1 MTFRRLLHH
10 PRLLA
15 RWALAASRAAA
26 PYAAVGVVLFAAG
39 LGAVR
44 GLVGLLPAQHARLEA
59 WASEQ
64 IGHRLTVDRMRFG
77 WSGWNPEL
85 CLDGLTVFGTSGDKV
100 LGLARVGLR
109 LDLLRSLREWAPR
122 LGSAAVD
129 GLGLTIVRN
138 PDGALVLRGLGGGG
152 EDPGLAAILLRS
164 EAVVE
169 LRDSE
174 VTWVDEGRSLAP
186 VRLTGVQLR
195 VQNDGDHHSVR
206 ASADLPS
213 GRVLLALDAR
223 GDLLGSQWQ
232 GHSHVEAQGLY
243 LARWVGRSLAPL
255 VTHGGSAQFELWTQW
270 KDARPQNASGSFAVH
285 STALEW
291 GGPPVHLQ
299 EARGR
304 VRLERVED
312 GWHAAL
318 ADYSLQTDRLT
329 LTGGAIEARVD
340 GRWPDWRVLV
350 HAPSATVGPARPDIP
365 AVGSV
370 PTPDLPAGPPPAD
383 DTPSPD
389 VARALQWL
397 LSASPRAG
405 LRDLWVRRD
414 PMRPD
419 GAAWSASWQ
428 FQAAS
433 LQPTDRLPG
442 VRGLAGLA
450 RLWDGRGEV
459 QLAAGPVVLEWPA
472 GYTKPLVLET
482 VAGPLEWNVAPGGG
496 WRVGTPGLTL
506 RTKDFGFALAGSAR
520 DTGAGSGGPY
530 LSLVASSDG
539 LPLPKLAA
547 YLPDRVMKARTLQ
560 WLSQAFEQG
569 DARRVE
575 LLLHGPL
582 ARFPYGQGEGRFEA
596 RVEVDGVA
604 LRYEPR
610 WPVLTQ
616 CRGRVGFEGPRIR
629 IDLAGARVYDSPVT
643 SAWGE
648 IDDLTSEFPWLHVEA
663 RGEPSGADASRF
675 IRESPLDPEA
685 KNRFRGLTVDGTLG
699 LSLTLD
705 IPLAHDDPLD
715 TRFEGSVTF
724 RGNRAVL
731 RDVTFTG
738 ASGDLTFTRQRF
750 SARELRAQLAEVPV
764 TLSLEPGAANG
775 QPTTRLR
782 VAGSV
787 SVEQLG
793 KVLAAQGAAEGL
805 WSVVRPRLRGSAR
818 WEATADVAAAAD
830 RGSGTVRLVLES
842 DLRGLEVSLPAP
854 LKKGA
859 QERRALRLETTLGPL
874 ATQTVRMRLG
884 DQLSVALALISSG
897 ERPGVQGVDVRVGPD
912 AGTPTDR
919 VSPGLRVSGS
929 LPELTVAP
937 WLELA
942 GAVGAPRA
950 QRKGSPRPAVDGLAL
965 EGIDLTAGRLILGD
979 FEVEKTRLGVQRQP
993 RGGWQVTLE
1002 GKGAAGTLTVPAP
1015 GSNAPYAVSL
1025 ERLALQ
1031 TSSVKGPSV
1040 QLPDPQG
1047 LPAIDA
1053 SCKDLRVDGRAL
1065 GSLVLATGPT
1075 PGGVA
1080 LRTLR
1085 LEGPELLA
1093 EATGDWTGAGNRQSS
1108 RLDASLKSPDL
1119 GRFLR
1124 TLGYDESGVEGGRT
1138 RLQLQARWP
1147 GSPAAFALSA
1157 VRGEVSLKVRDGA
1170 LTDVSPGAG
1179 RIFGLLS
1186 VQALPRRLTLDFRD
1200 LFGKGFRYRSIDGTF
1215 RLDGGNAHTEDL
1227 VVDGNAAR
1235 IDIRGRVGLTAED
1248 YDQRVTVL
1256 PRLSTTLPIAGV
1268 LAGGPIGAVAGL
1280 VAGQVFKDQI
1290 DRVAQVEY
1298 TVKGPWKDPVVERVG
1313 AGAGPT
1319 RE

>member
-1 MTFRRLLHH
+1 MNLRRLLHH
-10 PRLLA
+10 PRLAA

-26 PYAAVGVVLFAAG
+26 PYVAVGIVLFAVG

-44 GLVGLLPAQHARLEA
+44 GLVGMLPAQHARLEA
-59 WASEQ
+59 WASKQ
-64 IGHRLTVDRMRFG
+64 VGHRLTVDRIRFG

-85 CLDGLTVFGTSGDKV
+85 CLDGLTVFGASGEKA

-129 GLGLTIVRN
+129 GLGLTIVRDA
-138 PDGALVLRGLGGGG
+138 DGALVLRGLGGGG
-152 EDPGLAAILLRS
+152 EDAGLAAILLRS

-174 VTWVDEGRSLAP
+174 VTWVDEGRGLAP
-186 VRLTGVQLR
+186 VLLTGVQLR
-195 VQNDGDHHSVR
+195 VQNDGDHHSIR

-213 GRVLLALDAR
+213 GRARLALDAD

-232 GHSHVEAQGLY
+232 GHSYVEAQGLY

-255 VTHGGSAQFELWTQW
+255 TTHGGSAQLELWTQW
-270 KDARPQNASGSFAVH
+270 RDARPQGASGSFAVH

-291 GGPPVHLQ
+291 AGQSLYLQ

-329 LTGGAIEARVD
+329 LTGGAIEARVA
-340 GRWPDWRVLV
+340 GRWPEWQVLV
-350 HAPSATVGPARPDIP
+350 HAPSAAIRAARPDIP

-370 PTPDLPAGPPPAD
+370 PAAHLSAGAPPGEDAPG
-383 DTPSPD
+383 PG
-389 VARALQWL
+389 VARGLQWL

-414 PMRPD
+414 PARP
-419 GAAWSASWQ
+419 GGVAWSAAWQ
-428 FQAAS
+428 FEGAS
-433 LQPTDRLPG
+433 LQPSDRLPG

-450 RLWDGRGEV
+450 RLWDARGEV
-459 QLAAGPVVLEWPA
+459 QLTAGPVVLEWPA
-472 GYTKPLVLET
+472 GYTEPVVLES
-482 VAGPLEWNVAPGGG
+482 VAGPVEWDVAGAPG
-496 WRVGTPGLTL
+496 WRVSTPGLTL
-506 RTKDFGFALAGSAR
+506 STADFRLALAGSAR
-520 DTGAGSGGPY
+520 GAGAEAGRAY

-539 LPLPKLAA
+539 LPLPRLAA
-547 YLPDRVMKARTLQ
+547 YLPDRVMKARTVQ
-560 WLSQAFEQG
+560 WLSHAFEQG
-569 DARRVE
+569 DARRVD

-582 ARFPYGQGEGRFEA
+582 SRFPYGKGEGRFEV
-596 RVEVDGVA
+596 RVDVDDVA

-616 CRGRVGFEGPRIR
+616 CHGLVGFDGPRVR
-629 IDLAGARVYDSPVT
+629 IDLARARVYDAPVT

-648 IDDLTSEFPWLHVEA
+648 IDDLSSEFPWLHVEA

-675 IRESPLDPEA
+675 IRESPLDPAA
-685 KNRFRGLTVDGTLG
+685 KNRFGDVTVDGTLG
-699 LSLTLD
+699 LKLTLD
-705 IPLAHDDPLD
+705 VPLAHDDPQD
-715 TRFEGSVTF
+715 TRFAGTVTF

-731 RDVTFTG
+731 RRAIFTG
-738 ASGDLTFTRQRF
+738 ASGDLTFDREQF
-750 SARELRAQLAEVPV
+750 AARGLRAQMGEVPV
-764 TLSLEPGAANG
+764 TLSVEPGASNG

-787 SVEQLG
+787 SVEQLARS
-793 KVLAAQGAAEGL
+793 LSAQATAEGL
-805 WSVVRPRLRGSAR
+805 WPVVRPRLRGTAK
-818 WEATADVAAAAD
+818 WEATADVAAAA
-830 RGSGTVRLVLES
+830 GSGPGAVRLVVES

-859 QERRALRLETTLGPL
+859 QERRALRVESTLGP
-874 ATQTVRMRLG
+874 TTIQTVRVRLG
-884 DQLSVALALISSG
+884 DQLSAGLAFGPSAAQ
-897 ERPGVQGVDVRVGPD
+897 PAVQGVDVRVGPG
-912 AGTPTDR
+912 AGTPADPAA
-919 VSPGLRVSGS
+919 PGLRVSGS
-929 LPELTVAP
+929 LPELAVAP

-942 GAVGAPRA
+942 EAFETPRV
-950 QRKGSPRPAVDGLAL
+950 QRKGTRSAVDGLAL
-965 EGIDLTAGRLILGD
+965 ERIDLNVGRLVLGE
-979 FEVEKTRLGVQRQP
+979 FEVEKTRLGVQAQP
-993 RGGWQVTLE
+993 RGGLQVSLE
-1002 GKGAAGTLTVPAP
+1002 GKGAAGTVTVPPGGDDAP
-1015 GSNAPYAVSL
+1015 IAASF

-1031 TSSVKGPSV
+1031 TSSVKGTPV

-1053 SCKDLRVDGRAL
+1053 SCKDLHVDARAL
-1065 GSLVLATGPT
+1065 GSLVLTTGPT
-1075 PGGVA
+1075 PGGIA

-1085 LEGPELLA
+1085 LEGPELVA
-1093 EATGDWTGAGNRQSS
+1093 EATGDWTGAGNRQGS

-1124 TLGYDESGVEGGRT
+1124 TLGYDESGIEGGRT
-1138 RLQLQARWP
+1138 RLQVQARWP

-1157 VRGEVSLKVRDGA
+1157 VRGEVTLKVRDGT
-1170 LTDVSPGAG
+1170 LIDVSPGAG
-1179 RIFGLLS
+1179 RVFGLLS

-1215 RLDGGNAHTEDL
+1215 RLEGGNAHTEDL
-1227 VVDGNAAR
+1227 VVEGNAAR
-1235 IDIRGRVGLTAED
+1235 IDIRGRVGLAAED

-1298 TVKGPWKDPVVERVG
+1298 TVKGPWTDPVVERVG
-1313 AGAGPT
+1313 AAAGPPHQ
-1319 RE
+1319 